1 MTSLTH
7 REHLLAA
14 PNHEETDRVP
24 IDFDGTNLTTITLP
38 AYEHLKQFLG
48 LEHETKVLRVGS
60 MLAAPDRAV
69 LERFDVD
76 TVAPQICPVE
86 ARDVAQ

>member
-7 REHLLAA
+7 WERLLNAL
-14 PNHEETDRVP
+14 NHEETDRVP
-24 IDFDGTNLTTITLP
+24 IDFGGTNFTTITLP

-48 LEHETKVLRVGS
+48 LEHETKVLRVSS
-60 MLAAPDRAV
+60 MLAAPDRSV

-76 TVAPQICPVE
+76 TVAPQIRPVE

>member
-7 REHLLAA
+7 RERLLAA
-14 PNHEETDRVP
+14 LNHEGTGRVP
-24 IDFDGTNLTTITLP
+24 IGFGGTNFSSITLP

-48 LEHETKVLRVGS
+48 LEHETKVLRVSS
-60 MLAAPDRAV
+60 MLTAPDRSV

-86 ARDVAQ
+86 GRDVAQ